1 MPSTLLKEAVFAVSE
16 DKEWPDGVLLYK
28 NLCDQEL
35 LPEVAKYHAVE
46 ALLAV
51 HDLQGQYKTCR
62 KDNAEYMSPKGVL
75 PFLRI
80 GNQIEAEE
88 SILAYLDKR
97 GYSLS
102 SGLAPEIQ
110 IQVKGILSLIKTRL
124 VPIELYYTW
133 VDEKNRKQTFSKYGF
148 NQPEP
153 LRKILCWKKQ
163 KDMATYLD
171 HIGWLKKTPAE
182 ILAAAVELFEFFTNK
197 LANGSCLVNNQLTEA
212 DVYLYGH
219 LQAILESNQ
228 KSDILRN
235 TLTQYPKL
243 TQFCLTFNQVH
254 LGDRSM
260 LWEFV

>member
-1 MPSTLLKEAVFAVSE
+1 MLKEAVFAVSE
-16 DKEWPDGVLLYK
+16 DKEWPDGVILYK

-35 LPEVAKYHAVE
+35 LPEIAKYRAIE

-51 HDLQGQYKTCR
+51 HDLQEHYKTCR
-62 KDNAEYMSPKGVL
+62 KENAEYMSPKGVL

-80 GNQIEAEE
+80 GNLIAAEE
-88 SILAYLDKR
+88 TILGFVENR

-102 SGLAPEIQ
+102 SALPPETQ
-110 IQVKGILSLIKTRL
+110 ITIKGILSLINTQL
-124 VPIELYYTW
+124 VPIELYNTW
-133 VDEKNRKQTFSKYGF
+133 IDEKNRKQTYSKYGF

-153 LRKILCWKKQ
+153 LRRILCWKRQRDVAKSLH
-163 KDMATYLD
+163 DV
-171 HIGWLKKTPAE
+171 GWLKKTPAE
-182 ILAAAVELFEFFTNK
+182 VLACSTELFEFFTNK
-197 LANGSCLVNNQLTEA
+197 LGNGWCLVNDQLTEA

-228 KSDILRN
+228 KNDILRK